1 MRVDVLRGMRTAPH
15 SGGTAAPVH
24 GIYVGP
30 SIYGPSI
37 YGPSIYG
44 PSIYG
49 PSIYGPS
56 TYGPSIYVAA
66 SSRALAALS
75 GSTRQA

>member
-1 MRVDVLRGMRTAPH
+1 MFMRVDVLRGMRTAPH

-37 YGPSIYG
+37 YGPS
-44 PSIYG
+44 
-49 PSIYGPS
+49 

>member
-1 MRVDVLRGMRTAPH
+1 MFMRVDVLRGMRTAPH

-44 PSIYG
+44 PS
-49 PSIYGPS
+49 